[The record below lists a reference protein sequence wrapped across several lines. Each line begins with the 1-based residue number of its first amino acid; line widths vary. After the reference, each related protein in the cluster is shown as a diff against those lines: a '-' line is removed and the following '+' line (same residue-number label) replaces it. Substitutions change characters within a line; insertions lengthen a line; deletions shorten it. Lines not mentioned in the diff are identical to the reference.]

1 MHSRIYF
8 MIVST
13 FSWTLYN
20 LTFKCLFCFQ
30 MTEWNSESDLIQ
42 DLYTLSEFRDS
53 DNDSVE
59 MNINLERVLEVDEDD
74 FNDKEVVRETFSVCI
89 LL

>member
-1 MHSRIYF
+1 
-8 MIVST
+8 
-13 FSWTLYN
+13 
-20 LTFKCLFCFQ
+20 